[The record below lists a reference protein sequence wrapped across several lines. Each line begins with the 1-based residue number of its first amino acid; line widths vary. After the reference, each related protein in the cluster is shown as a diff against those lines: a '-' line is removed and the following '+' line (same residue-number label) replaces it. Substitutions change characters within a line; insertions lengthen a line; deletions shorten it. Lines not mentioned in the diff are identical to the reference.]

1 MTLDL
6 LLAQGTGTAANPI
19 GAFDVSAMGVSAL
32 AVIACV
38 FLWRALEAANKRND
52 DIQEARIADAKE
64 IIKTLNGVPGGTS
77 PSSTRDSHG

>member
-6 LLAQGTGTAANPI
+6 LLAQGTAANPI

-52 DIQEARIADAKE
+52 EIQEARITDAKE
-64 IIKTLNGVPGGTS
+64 IIKTLTVPGGTS
-77 PSSTRDSHG
+77 TRDSNG